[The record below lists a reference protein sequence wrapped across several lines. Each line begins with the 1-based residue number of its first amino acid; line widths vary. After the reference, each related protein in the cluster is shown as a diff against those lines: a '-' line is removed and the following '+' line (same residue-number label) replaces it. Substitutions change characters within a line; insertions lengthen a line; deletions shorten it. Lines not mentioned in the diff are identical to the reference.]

1 MADGDD
7 RESSRTFDDELERT
21 LRGEEPTAPSAA
33 TAEELATARLLAS
46 RLARLREVPPG
57 VRERIWASTQARRAT
72 EARTPRWQRLSG
84 SGLAAGANLL
94 VAAAVILLALQGAL
108 PWVQELPRLLR
119 PGERGSASRIA
130 FVSERDGNAEIYAIE
145 PDGSGLTRL
154 THHPAFDGDPA
165 WSPDGQRI
173 AFRSQRDG
181 NNEIY
186 VMNADGTGVRRL
198 THHPADDL
206 RPVWSPDGR
215 QIAFLSNRDGSPGLY
230 VMNADGSDVRRL
242 ADGPAADAA
251 LAWAYAR

>member
-7 RESSRTFDDELERT
+7 RENNRTFDDELERA
-21 LRGEEPTAPSAA
+21 LRGEELAAPSVA

-46 RLARLREVPPG
+46 QLARLREVAPG
-57 VRERIWASTQARRAT
+57 VRERIWASTQARRT
-72 EARTPRWQRLSG
+72 VRARTTLWDHLSR

-94 VAAAVILLALQGAL
+94 VAAVVILLALQGAL

-119 PGERGSASRIA
+119 PGERGPVNRIA

-198 THHPADDL
+198 TFHPADDL
-206 RPVWSPDGR
+206 RPAWSPDGQ
-215 QIAFLSNRDGSPGLY
+215 QIAFVSNRDGDSGVY
-230 VMNADGSDVRRL
+230 VMDADGSDVRRL
-242 ADGPAADAA
+242 ADSPAPDPA
-251 LAWAYAR
+251 LAWAYGR